1 MTSGIQRPL
10 LCGPVRRPSDELPA
24 SVDADQS
31 VHADAV
37 LQDYVHDARPDQ
49 GRSDNAGQNEKYAV
63 GRVKITEI
71 YPRSS
76 IFCPPSDHKYVY
88 GSLSATKCR
97 AMFASAFMFAGMIC
111 APRIFQPVLRATSG
125 LRATCAH
132 EYATTMQRKDEV
144 AKGAWSVWKQLPAVQ

>member
-24 SVDADQS
+24 SEDADQS

-63 GRVKITEI
+63 RRVKITEI

-88 GSLSATKCR
+88 GSLSDTKCR
-97 AMFASAFMFAGMIC
+97 AMFASALKFPGMIC
-111 APRIFQPVLRATSG
+111 ARIFQPVL
-125 LRATCAH
+125 
-132 EYATTMQRKDEV
+132 
-144 AKGAWSVWKQLPAVQ
+144 